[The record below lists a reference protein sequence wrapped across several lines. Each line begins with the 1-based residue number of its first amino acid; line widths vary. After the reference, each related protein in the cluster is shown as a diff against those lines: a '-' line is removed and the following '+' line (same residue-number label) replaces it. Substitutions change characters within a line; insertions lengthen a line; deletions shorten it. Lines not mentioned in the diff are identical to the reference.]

1 MLLSSYVSSQFD
13 ELRTGHSRRGFLSP
27 SLFLCLW
34 LCQLPSPIDAQSEVL
49 TIAVDVIGADA
60 LRAWSVS
67 ISSPEEGVSYVDQ
80 SFQPTNAI
88 GGLSSNVSRT
98 TTGLTVGGSGA
109 GSSIHGQTNLGSLQL
124 STVGSF
130 EGINVLV
137 TQYTLDLVALGE
149 HHSIESR
156 TIQFTRESP
165 VGDFTGDG
173 NVDFS
178 DFFLFAD
185 GFGTNDPQTDIFQD
199 GIVDFSD
206 FFLFADSFGTHGEIV
221 GRVVLNAA
229 DLLRLEGVV
238 VIGTISTEG
247 VGVVDI
253 EGTVA
258 PEDTTNVEI
267 IGTIS
272 D

>member
-1 MLLSSYVSSQFD
+1 M
-13 ELRTGHSRRGFLSP
+13 
-27 SLFLCLW
+27 CLVR
-34 LCQLPSPIDAQSEVL
+34 LPSPADAQNEVL
-49 TIAVDVIGADA
+49 TIAVDVIGADN
-60 LRAWSVS
+60 LRAWTVS
-67 ISSPEEGVSYVDQ
+67 ISLPEEGVSYVDQ
-80 SFQPTNAI
+80 SFQPTTI
-88 GGLSSNVSRT
+88 IYGLSSNVSRT

-109 GSSIHGQTNLGSLQL
+109 GSSIHGQTTLGTLQL
-124 STVGSF
+124 SAVGSF
-130 EGINVLV
+130 EDIRVLV
-137 TQYTLDLVALGE
+137 TEYTLDLVTLGE
-149 HHSIESR
+149 HQSSR
-156 TIQFTRESP
+156 SWTVLFSRQSP

-206 FFLFADSFGTHGEIV
+206 FFLFADSFGTQGEIV

-229 DLLRLEGVV
+229 DLLGLEAVV
-238 VIGTISTEG
+238 IIGTIDTEG
-247 VGVVDI
+247 VGAVDI
-253 EGTVA
+253 EVTVA
-258 PEDTTNVEI
+258 PEDTANVEI